1 MSDHESFPI
10 AGIMGAP
17 VMHSRSPAIHGHWIA
32 EHGLQAAYLP
42 LPITPNHLE
51 KALRALPA
59 LGFRGCNLTIPH
71 KVAALAV
78 MDRLSPQ
85 ARAIGAM
92 NCVVV
97 EADGSL
103 SGYNYDGLGFAESL
117 REAEPQFTAASGP
130 AVVLGAGGAARAII
144 ATLIAEGAPLI
155 RLVNRTR
162 KAAEA
167 LVAGLEGKFDI
178 CDWEQRHDVLAGA
191 ALVVNTTS
199 LGMVGEPPLDL
210 RLDALEAT
218 ALVCDAVYVPLETP
232 LLKAARARGNKGVD
246 GLGMLLHQAPP
257 AFHHWFGIKPQVTPQ
272 LRKRIEATL

>member
-1 MSDHESFPI
+1 MHQREVFPL

-32 EHGLQAAYLP
+32 QHGLKAAYLP
-42 LPITPNHLE
+42 LPTSPERLE

-71 KVAALAV
+71 KVAAMAM

-85 ARAIGAM
+85 AREIGAM

-103 SGYNYDGLGFAESL
+103 SGYNYDGHGFAESL
-117 REAEPQFTAASGP
+117 READAGFSAARGP
-130 AVVLGAGGAARAII
+130 VVVLGAGGAARAII
-144 ATLIAEGAPLI
+144 ATLAAEGAPMI

-167 LVAGLEGKFDI
+167 LATGLHGKFEV
-178 CDWEQRHDVLAGA
+178 CDWDQRHDVLADA

-210 RLDALEAT
+210 RLEGLAHS

-232 LLKAARARGNKGVD
+232 LLKAARARGNRGVD

-257 AFHHWFGIKPQVTPQ
+257 AFEHWFGIKPQVTPT
-272 LRKRIEATL
+272 LRRLIEATL

>member
-1 MSDHESFPI
+1 MDQKEVFPL

-17 VMHSRSPAIHGHWIA
+17 VMHSRSPAIHSYWIA
-32 EHGLQAAYLP
+32 QHGLKAAYVP
-42 LPITPNHLE
+42 LPTSPDRLE

-71 KVAALAV
+71 KVAAMAI

-85 ARAIGAM
+85 AREIGAM

-103 SGYNYDGLGFAESL
+103 SGYNYDGHGFAESL
-117 REAEPQFTAASGP
+117 REAVVGFSAAKGP
-130 AVVLGAGGAARAII
+130 VVVLGAGGAARAII
-144 ATLIAEGAPLI
+144 TTLAAEGAPMI

-162 KAAEA
+162 KAAEMLA
-167 LVAGLEGKFDI
+167 AGLHGKFEV
-178 CDWEQRHDVLAGA
+178 CDWEKRHDVLAEA

-199 LGMVGEPPLDL
+199 LGMVGELPLDL
-210 RLDALEAT
+210 RLDGLARSAV
-218 ALVCDAVYVPLETP
+218 VCDAVYVPLETP
-232 LLKAARARGNKGVD
+232 LLRAARARGNRCVD

-257 AFHHWFGIKPQVTPQ
+257 AFEHWFGIKPQVTPG
-272 LRKRIEATL
+272 LRKMIEATL